1 MELSRQAAIKSMVA
15 AGMGVGIVPLSAARE
30 DVERGRLV
38 RWWIEGA
45 RINWELGVARLSGG
59 YLSPVC
65 QSFIELCHE
74 YFNAGAKADEPTR
87 QRAKKRAPRAKKRP
101 AAAKRKG
108 GRKK

>member
-1 MELSRQAAIKSMVA
+1 MVA
-15 AGMGVGIVPLSAARE
+15 ADMGVGIVPLSTARD

-65 QSFIELCHE
+65 ESFLALCREHFASE
-74 YFNAGAKADEPTR
+74 VGTQEVMTR
-87 QRAKKRAPRAKKRP
+87 RK
-101 AAAKRKG
+101 AKRKRAFKSPKRAIRNKRVG
-108 GRKK
+108 KTRR